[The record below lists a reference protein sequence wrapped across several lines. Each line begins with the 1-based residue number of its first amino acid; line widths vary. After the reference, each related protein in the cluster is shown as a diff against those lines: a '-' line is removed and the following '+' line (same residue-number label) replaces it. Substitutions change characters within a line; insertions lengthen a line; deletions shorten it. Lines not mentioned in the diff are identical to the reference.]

1 MKARTMSAFL
11 AENIEQVPHKEVV
24 ISTRIKDEDGN
35 PIPWELQPL
44 STSRVR
50 KLRKKATKQ
59 IKGVVDID
67 IDELNLAMALES
79 VVFPDLKD
87 PALQDSY
94 GVMGEEQL
102 LDKIL
107 LPGEYD
113 ELVGQVSAL
122 CGYNSQELVDEAK
135 N

>member
-1 MKARTMSAFL
+1 MKARNMSAFL

-24 ISTRIKDEDGN
+24 ISKRIKDEDGK
-35 PIPWELQPL
+35 PVAWELQPL
-44 STSRVR
+44 STARVR
-50 KLRKKATKQ
+50 KLRKESMRFVGGQ
-59 IKGVVDID
+59 MDID
-67 IDELNLAMALES
+67 LDVLNMELVLES

-113 ELVGQVSAL
+113 ELVGQVSVL

>member
-35 PIPWELQPL
+35 PIKWELQPL

-50 KLRKKATKQ
+50 KLRKESMRF
-59 IKGVVDID
+59 VDGKVDVDLD
-67 IDELNLAMALES
+67 ILNLGMVLES

-113 ELVGQVSAL
+113 GLVGQVSAL